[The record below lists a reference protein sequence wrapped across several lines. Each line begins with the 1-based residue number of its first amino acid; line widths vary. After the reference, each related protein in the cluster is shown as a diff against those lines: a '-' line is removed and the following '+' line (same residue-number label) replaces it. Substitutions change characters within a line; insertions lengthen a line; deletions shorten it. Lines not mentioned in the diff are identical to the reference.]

1 MRIESPNVVAWVPV
15 KLTSPAPWPRT
26 TRLMRITLAIAFGMI
41 TASGALAQ
49 GTESAE
55 ARVNA
60 QRDELARIRAE
71 RDELEKKMNGL
82 QNTAHELRDEVNLL
96 DRQNDATARMVTSL
110 DNQLVAITD
119 EVTTTTTDLQAS
131 EREAIIKRAVLQ
143 RRLIEIYKRGPLY
156 PAEVLFSAQSV
167 GQLVARYKYLH
178 LLALRDKGLV
188 HRLDELH
195 DKIESQHIQLVRLQN
210 SVSENRATK
219 EQEASRLAE
228 LEQQQAR
235 NLARVQEDA
244 KRAKARL
251 AELEKSEARLNNVI
265 ASFEAERRRASG
277 RAGAPALSP
286 SSIRTTD
293 IGRLDWPVNGAFLY
307 RFGRFVNP
315 NNTTT
320 RWNGIGITAPV
331 GTIVKSVSG
340 GTVAYAGPMGTYGNT
355 VILEHGG
362 GDYSVYGS
370 LDRID
375 VRKGSRVIKGQAI
388 GTVGV
393 SDPALGP
400 HLHFE
405 IRRGGPAVDPAEWL
419 RAVR

>member
-1 MRIESPNVVAWVPV
+1 M
-15 KLTSPAPWPRT
+15 LPA
-26 TRLMRITLAIAFGMI
+26 
-41 TASGALAQ
+41 Q
-49 GTESAE
+49 QTEGAE

-71 RDELEKKMNGL
+71 RDELEKKMGGL
-82 QNTAHELRDEVNLL
+82 QSTAHELRDEVNLL
-96 DRQNDATARMVTSL
+96 DKQHDATARMVKSL
-110 DNQLVAITD
+110 DRQLVAITD
-119 EVTTTTTDLQAS
+119 EVQQTTTDLQKS
-131 EREAIIKRAVLQ
+131 EREASMKRTVLQ
-143 RRLIEIYKRGPLY
+143 RRVIEIYKRGPLY
-156 PAEVLFSAQSV
+156 SAEVLFSAQSV

-195 DKIESQHIQLVRLQN
+195 SRIESQQIQLVRLQS
-210 SVSENRATK
+210 SVIENRSQK
-219 EQEASRLAE
+219 EREAARLAD
-228 LEQQQAR
+228 LERAQAKS
-235 NLARVQEDA
+235 LVRVQEDT

-251 AELEKSEARLNNVI
+251 AELERSENRLNNLI
-265 ASFEAERRRASG
+265 ASFEAERRRASARG
-277 RAGAPALSP
+277 GAAPLTP

-293 IGRLDWPVNGAFLY
+293 IGRLDWPVDGTFLY
-307 RFGRFVNP
+307 RFGRYVNP

-320 RWNGIGITAPV
+320 RWNGIGITAAV
-331 GTIVKSVSG
+331 GTSVKSVSA

-370 LDRID
+370 LDKIA
-375 VRKGSRVIKGQAI
+375 VRKGARVIKGQAL

-393 SDPALGP
+393 SDPALGA

-419 RAVR
+419 RAAR

>member
-1 MRIESPNVVAWVPV
+1 LIWARCTALCCALLFASY
-15 KLTSPAPWPRT
+15 LPA
-26 TRLMRITLAIAFGMI
+26 
-41 TASGALAQ
+41 Q
-49 GTESAE
+49 QTESAE

-71 RDELEKKMNGL
+71 RDELEKKMSGL

-96 DRQNDATARMVTSL
+96 DKQHDATARMVTSL
-110 DNQLVAITD
+110 DQQLVAITD
-119 EVTTTTTDLQAS
+119 EVKTTTSDLAKSQ
-131 EREAIIKRAVLQ
+131 REASMKRTVLQ

-156 PAEVLFSAQSV
+156 SAEVLFSAQSV

-195 DKIESQHIQLVRLQN
+195 DKMESQRTQLVRLQN
-210 SVSENRATK
+210 SVIENRSAK
-219 EQEASRLAE
+219 EQEAARLAE
-228 LEQQQAR
+228 LEKLQAG
-235 NLARVQEDA
+235 NLSRVQQDA
-244 KRAKARL
+244 KRTKARL
-251 AELEKSEARLNNVI
+251 AELEKSEARLNNFI

-277 RAGAPALSP
+277 RGGSVTLSP

-293 IGRLDWPVNGAFLY
+293 IGKLDWPVNGVFLY

-320 RWNGIGITAPV
+320 RWNGIGISAVV
-331 GTIVKSVSG
+331 GTSVKSVSA

-375 VRKGSRVIKGQAI
+375 VRKGTRVIKGQAL

-393 SDPALGP
+393 SDPALGS

-419 RAVR
+419 RAAR

>member
-1 MRIESPNVVAWVPV
+1 MRIWSA
-15 KLTSPAPWPRT
+15 
-26 TRLMRITLAIAFGMI
+26 ITL
-41 TASGALAQ
+41 SSLLWSSLLLSQ
-49 GTESAE
+49 QTESAE

-71 RDELEKKMNGL
+71 RDELERKMSGL

-96 DRQNDATARMVTSL
+96 DKQHDATARMVKSL
-110 DNQLVAITD
+110 DNQMVAITD
-119 EVTTTTTDLQAS
+119 EVKTTTSDLQSS
-131 EREAIIKRAVLQ
+131 EREATMKRTILQ

-188 HRLDELH
+188 SRLDELH

-210 SVSENRATK
+210 SVAENRSQK
-219 EQEASRLAE
+219 EQEAARLAA
-228 LEQQQAR
+228 LEQEQAR
-235 NLARVQEDA
+235 SLVHVQEDT
-244 KRAKARL
+244 KRTKARL
-251 AELEKSEARLNNVI
+251 AELEKSEARLNNII

-277 RAGAPALSP
+277 RTGAPALSP

-320 RWNGIGITAPV
+320 RWNGIGISAAV
-331 GTIVKSVSG
+331 GTVVKSVSAG
-340 GTVAYAGPMGTYGNT
+340 LVAYAGPMGTYGNT

-375 VRKGSRVIKGQAI
+375 VRRGSRVIKGQAI

>member
-1 MRIESPNVVAWVPV
+1 LSRTSYAVAFCA
-15 KLTSPAPWPRT
+15 LLFSALLPA
-26 TRLMRITLAIAFGMI
+26 
-41 TASGALAQ
+41 Q
-49 GTESAE
+49 QTESAE

-71 RDELEKKMNGL
+71 RDELEKKMSGL
-82 QNTAHELRDEVNLL
+82 QNTAHEIRDEVNLL
-96 DRQNDATARMVTSL
+96 DKQHDATARMVKSL
-110 DNQLVAITD
+110 DQQLIAITE
-119 EVTTTTTDLQAS
+119 EVQTTTADLQKS
-131 EREAIIKRAVLQ
+131 EREAGMKRTVLQ

-156 PAEVLFSAQSV
+156 SAEVLFSAQSV

-195 DKIESQHIQLVRLQN
+195 SKIESQQIQLVRLQS
-210 SVSENRATK
+210 SVAENRSLK
-219 EQEASRLAE
+219 EREAARLAD
-228 LEQQQAR
+228 LEREQAK
-235 NLARVQEDA
+235 NLVRVQEDT

-251 AELEKSEARLNNVI
+251 AELEKSEGRLNNLI

-277 RAGAPALSP
+277 RAGAVALTP

-320 RWNGIGITAPV
+320 RWNGIGISAPV
-331 GTIVKSVSG
+331 GTMVKSVSAG
-340 GTVAYAGPMGTYGNT
+340 MVAYAGQMGTYGNT

-370 LDRID
+370 LDKIE
-375 VRKGSRVIKGQAI
+375 VRKGTRVIKGQAL

-393 SDPALGP
+393 SDPALGS

-419 RAVR
+419 RAAR

>member
-1 MRIESPNVVAWVPV
+1 LRRASIVLAC
-15 KLTSPAPWPRT
+15 
-26 TRLMRITLAIAFGMI
+26 ITLLV
-41 TASGALAQ
+41 SRLPAQ
-49 GTESAE
+49 QPDAE
-55 ARVNA
+55 ARIRA
-60 QRDELARIRAE
+60 QRDELARIRTE
-71 RDELEKKMNGL
+71 RDELEKKMSGL
-82 QNTAHELRDEVNLL
+82 QNTAHELADEVNLL
-96 DRQNDATARMVTSL
+96 DKQHDATARMVKSL
-110 DNQLVAITD
+110 DNQLDAITD
-119 EVTTTTTDLQAS
+119 EVKSTTANMSTS
-131 EREAIIKRAVLQ
+131 EREAVMKRAVLQ

-156 PAEVLFSAQSV
+156 SAEVLFSAQSV

-188 HRLDELH
+188 HRLEELH
-195 DKIESQHIQLVRLQN
+195 NRIESQHIQLVRLQS
-210 SVSENRATK
+210 SVIENRATK
-219 EQEASRLAE
+219 EREAARLVE
-228 LEQQQAR
+228 LEQLQSR
-235 NLARVQEDA
+235 NLARVQADA
-244 KRAKARL
+244 KRTKARL
-251 AELEKSEARLNNVI
+251 AELEKSEARLNNFI
-265 ASFEAERRRASG
+265 ATFEAERRRSG
-277 RAGAPALSP
+277 TRDTRAP

-320 RWNGIGITAPV
+320 RWNGIGISAVV
-331 GTIVKSVSG
+331 GTSVKSVSA
-340 GTVAYAGPMGTYGNT
+340 GTVAYSGSMGTYGNT

-375 VRKGSRVIKGQAI
+375 VRKGARVIKGQAL

-393 SDPALGP
+393 SDPALGA

-419 RAVR
+419 RAAR

>member
-1 MRIESPNVVAWVPV
+1 MRAGFLAVLSLVLLSSVAW
-15 KLTSPAPWPRT
+15 
-26 TRLMRITLAIAFGMI
+26 
-41 TASGALAQ
+41 AQ
-49 GTESAE
+49 ADPES
-55 ARVNA
+55 RVNA

-71 RDELEKKMNGL
+71 RDELEKKMSGL

-96 DRQNDATARMVTSL
+96 DKQHDATARMVRSL
-110 DNQLVAITD
+110 DNQLDAITE
-119 EVTTTTTDLQAS
+119 EVQTTTADLANS
-131 EREAIIKRAVLQ
+131 EREAVLKRAVLQ

-156 PAEVLFSAQSV
+156 SAEVLFSAQSV

-178 LLALRDKGLV
+178 MLALRDQGLV
-188 HRLDELH
+188 RRLDELH
-195 DKIESQHIQLVRLQN
+195 EKIEAQHGQLVRLQS
-210 SVSENRATK
+210 SVAENRTQK
-219 EQEASRLAE
+219 EQEAARLAE
-228 LEQQQAR
+228 LERLQAR
-235 NLARVQEDA
+235 NLARVQEDT
-244 KRAKARL
+244 KRTKARL
-251 AELEKSEARLNNVI
+251 AELERSEARLNNII
-265 ASFEAERRRASG
+265 ASIEAQRRRASS
-277 RAGAPALSP
+277 RAGAPALAP

-320 RWNGIGITAPV
+320 RWNGIGISAPA
-331 GTIVKSVSG
+331 GTVVKSVSG
-340 GTVAYAGPMGTYGNT
+340 GTVAYAGAMGTYGNT

-375 VRKGSRVIKGQAI
+375 VKKGSRVIKGQAL
-388 GTVGV
+388 GTVGT
-393 SDPALGP
+393 SDPALGS

-419 RAVR
+419 TRARD

>member
-1 MRIESPNVVAWVPV
+1 MS
-15 KLTSPAPWPRT
+15 
-26 TRLMRITLAIAFGMI
+26 
-41 TASGALAQ
+41 
-49 GTESAE
+49 
-55 ARVNA
+55 
-60 QRDELARIRAE
+60 
-71 RDELEKKMNGL
+71 GL
-82 QNTAHELRDEVNLL
+82 QSTAHELRDEVNLL
-96 DRQNDATARMVTSL
+96 DKQHDATARMVSSL
-110 DNQLVAITD
+110 DQQLVAITD
-119 EVTTTTTDLQAS
+119 EVNTTTSDLETSQ
-131 EREAIIKRAVLQ
+131 REASMKRTVLQ

-156 PAEVLFSAQSV
+156 SAEVLFSAQSV

-195 DKIESQHIQLVRLQN
+195 DKIETQRVQLVRLQN
-210 SVSENRATK
+210 SVTENRKTK
-219 EQEASRLAE
+219 EEEAGRLAE
-228 LEQQQAR
+228 LETLQAR
-235 NLARVQEDA
+235 NLSRVQQDA
-244 KRAKARL
+244 KRTKARL
-251 AELEKSEARLNNVI
+251 AELEKSEARLNNFI
-265 ASFEAERRRASG
+265 ASFEAERRKALG
-277 RAGAPALSP
+277 RGGAAPLSP

-293 IGRLDWPVNGAFLY
+293 IGRLDWPVNGVFLY

-320 RWNGIGITAPV
+320 RWNGIGIGAPFGTA
-331 GTIVKSVSG
+331 VKSVSA

-375 VRKGSRVIKGQAI
+375 VRKGTRVIKGQAL
-388 GTVGV
+388 GTVGI
-393 SDPALGP
+393 SDPALGS

-419 RAVR
+419 RAAR

>member
-1 MRIESPNVVAWVPV
+1 MLFASY
-15 KLTSPAPWPRT
+15 LPA
-26 TRLMRITLAIAFGMI
+26 
-41 TASGALAQ
+41 Q
-49 GTESAE
+49 QTESAE

-71 RDELEKKMNGL
+71 RDELEKKMSGL

-96 DRQNDATARMVTSL
+96 DKQHDATARMVSSL
-110 DNQLVAITD
+110 DQQLVAITD
-119 EVTTTTTDLQAS
+119 EVKTTTTDLEKSQ
-131 EREAIIKRAVLQ
+131 REASMKRTVLQ

-156 PAEVLFSAQSV
+156 SAEVLFSAQSV

-195 DKIESQHIQLVRLQN
+195 DKTESQRVQLVRLQN
-210 SVSENRATK
+210 SVIENRSAK
-219 EQEASRLAE
+219 EQEAARLAE
-228 LEQQQAR
+228 LETLQAR
-235 NLARVQEDA
+235 NLSRVQQDA
-244 KRAKARL
+244 KRTKARL
-251 AELEKSEARLNNVI
+251 AELEKSEARLNNFI

-277 RAGAPALSP
+277 RGGTVALSP

-293 IGRLDWPVNGAFLY
+293 IGRLDWPVNGVFLY

-320 RWNGIGITAPV
+320 RWNGIGISAAV
-331 GTIVKSVSG
+331 GTAVKSVSA

-375 VRKGSRVIKGQAI
+375 VRKGTRVIKGQAL
-388 GTVGV
+388 GTVGI
-393 SDPALGP
+393 SDPALGS

-419 RAVR
+419 RAAR

>member
-1 MRIESPNVVAWVPV
+1 MRAVLLAGI
-15 KLTSPAPWPRT
+15 
-26 TRLMRITLAIAFGMI
+26 AIAL
-41 TASGALAQ
+41 ASALLPGQ
-49 GTESAE
+49 QSETPE

-71 RDELEKKMNGL
+71 RDELEQKMSGL

-96 DRQNDATARMVTSL
+96 DKQHDATARMVKSL
-110 DNQLVAITD
+110 DTQLDAITD
-119 EVTTTTTDLQAS
+119 EVTTTTADLQSS
-131 EREAIIKRAVLQ
+131 EREAGVKRAVLQ

-156 PAEVLFSAQSV
+156 SAEVLFSAQSV

-188 HRLDELH
+188 QRLEELH
-195 DKIESQHIQLVRLQN
+195 EKIESQQIQLVRLQS
-210 SVSENRATK
+210 SVAENRTQK
-219 EQEASRLAE
+219 EQEAARLAV
-228 LEQQQAR
+228 LEDLQSR
-235 NLARVQEDA
+235 NLVRVQQDT
-244 KRAKARL
+244 KRTKARL

-293 IGRLDWPVNGAFLY
+293 IGRLDWPVNGVFLY

-320 RWNGIGITAPV
+320 RWNGIGISAPA
-331 GTIVKSVSG
+331 GTPVKSVSG

-375 VRKGSRVIKGQAI
+375 VRKGSRVVKGQAI

-393 SDPALGP
+393 SDPALGS

>member
-1 MRIESPNVVAWVPV
+1 MFCALLVSSLLPAQQTESP
-15 KLTSPAPWPRT
+15 
-26 TRLMRITLAIAFGMI
+26 
-41 TASGALAQ
+41 
-49 GTESAE
+49 E
-55 ARVNA
+55 ARINA

-71 RDELEKKMNGL
+71 RDELEKKMSGL
-82 QNTAHELRDEVNLL
+82 QNTAHEIRDEVNLL
-96 DRQNDATARMVTSL
+96 DKQHDATARMVKSL
-110 DNQLVAITD
+110 DQQLVAITD
-119 EVTTTTTDLQAS
+119 EVQTTTTDLQKS
-131 EREAIIKRAVLQ
+131 EREAGMKRTVLQ

-156 PAEVLFSAQSV
+156 SAEVLFSAQSV

-195 DKIESQHIQLVRLQN
+195 DKIESQQIQLVRLQN
-210 SVSENRATK
+210 SVSENRSEK
-219 EQEASRLAE
+219 EREAARLAD
-228 LEQQQAR
+228 LEKEQAR
-235 NLARVQEDA
+235 NLVRVQQDT
-244 KRAKARL
+244 KRAKARI
-251 AELEKSEARLNNVI
+251 AELEKSESRLNNLI

-277 RAGAPALSP
+277 RGGTVPLTP

-320 RWNGIGITAPV
+320 RWNGIGISAPV
-331 GTIVKSVSG
+331 GTVVKSVSAG
-340 GTVAYAGPMGTYGNT
+340 MVAYAGQMGTYGNT

-370 LDRID
+370 LDKIE
-375 VRKGSRVIKGQAI
+375 VRKGSRVIKGQAL

-393 SDPALGP
+393 SDPALGS

-419 RAVR
+419 RAAQ

>member
-1 MRIESPNVVAWVPV
+1 MRS
-15 KLTSPAPWPRT
+15 LPA
-26 TRLMRITLAIAFGMI
+26 ITLCTLLSWSIA
-41 TASGALAQ
+41 SAQ
-49 GTESAE
+49 QTENPE
-55 ARVNA
+55 ARLNA

-71 RDELEKKMNGL
+71 RDELEKKMSGL

-96 DRQNDATARMVTSL
+96 DKQHDATARMVKSL

-119 EVTTTTTDLQAS
+119 EVKTTTNDLQSS
-131 EREAIIKRAVLQ
+131 EREATMKRAILQ
-143 RRLIEIYKRGPLY
+143 HRLIEIYKRGPLY
-156 PAEVLFSAQSV
+156 SAEVLFSAQSV

-178 LLALRDKGLV
+178 LLALRDQGLV

-195 DKIESQHIQLVRLQN
+195 ARIEAQHIQLVRLQS
-210 SVSENRATK
+210 SVAENRSQK
-219 EQEASRLAE
+219 EQEAARLAA
-228 LEQQQAR
+228 LEQEQAR
-235 NLARVQEDA
+235 NLVRVQEDT

-251 AELEKSEARLNNVI
+251 AELEKSEARLNNII
-265 ASFEAERRRASG
+265 ASFEAERRRVSG
-277 RAGAPALSP
+277 RAGAPALAP

-320 RWNGIGITAPV
+320 RWNGIGISAPE
-331 GTIVKSVSG
+331 GTVVKSVSG

-393 SDPALGP
+393 SDPALGS

-419 RAVR
+419 RAAR

>member
-1 MRIESPNVVAWVPV
+1 MRAWCIGVACI
-15 KLTSPAPWPRT
+15 LLFAAYLPA
-26 TRLMRITLAIAFGMI
+26 
-41 TASGALAQ
+41 Q
-49 GTESAE
+49 QTESAE

-60 QRDELARIRAE
+60 QRNELARIRAE
-71 RDELEKKMNGL
+71 RDELERKMSGL

-96 DRQNDATARMVTSL
+96 DKQHDATARMVSSL
-110 DNQLVAITD
+110 DQQLVAITD
-119 EVTTTTTDLQAS
+119 EVKTTTSDLEKSQ
-131 EREAIIKRAVLQ
+131 REASTKRTVLQ

-156 PAEVLFSAQSV
+156 SAEVLFSAQSV

-188 HRLDELH
+188 HRLDQLH
-195 DKIESQHIQLVRLQN
+195 EKMESQRVQLVRLQN
-210 SVSENRATK
+210 SVIENRASK
-219 EQEASRLAE
+219 EQEAARLAE
-228 LEQQQAR
+228 LETLQAR
-235 NLARVQEDA
+235 NLVRVQQDA
-244 KRAKARL
+244 KRTKARL
-251 AELEKSEARLNNVI
+251 AELEKSEARLNNII
-265 ASFEAERRRASG
+265 ASIEAERRRGSG
-277 RAGAPALSP
+277 RGGTVTLSS

-293 IGRLDWPVNGAFLY
+293 IGRLDWPVNGVFLY

-320 RWNGIGITAPV
+320 RWNGIGISAAV
-331 GTIVKSVSG
+331 GTAVKSVSA

-375 VRKGSRVIKGQAI
+375 VRKGTRVIKGQAL
-388 GTVGV
+388 GTVGI
-393 SDPALGP
+393 SDPALGS

-419 RAVR
+419 RAAR

>member
-1 MRIESPNVVAWVPV
+1 MAISCA
-15 KLTSPAPWPRT
+15 LLFSSLLPA
-26 TRLMRITLAIAFGMI
+26 
-41 TASGALAQ
+41 Q
-49 GTESAE
+49 QTESAE
-55 ARVNA
+55 ARVNV

-71 RDELEKKMNGL
+71 RDELEKKMSGL

-96 DRQNDATARMVTSL
+96 DKQHDATARMVKSL
-110 DNQLVAITD
+110 DQQLVSITD
-119 EVTTTTTDLQAS
+119 EVQSASSELQKS
-131 EREAIIKRAVLQ
+131 EREATMKRTVLQ

-156 PAEVLFSAQSV
+156 SAEVLFSAQSV

-195 DKIESQHIQLVRLQN
+195 EKIESQQVQLVRLQN
-210 SVSENRATK
+210 SVIENRSEK
-219 EQEASRLAE
+219 EQEAARLAG
-228 LEQQQAR
+228 LEKQQAR
-235 NLARVQEDA
+235 NLVRVQEDT
-244 KRAKARL
+244 KRTKARL
-251 AELEKSEARLNNVI
+251 AELEKSEARLNNFI
-265 ASFEAERRRASG
+265 ALFEAERRRASG
-277 RAGAPALSP
+277 RGGTVTLSP

-307 RFGRFVNP
+307 RFGRYVNP

-320 RWNGIGITAPV
+320 RWNGIGISAPA
-331 GTIVKSVSG
+331 GTGVKSVSA

-370 LDRID
+370 LARID
-375 VRKGSRVIKGQAI
+375 VRKGARVIKGQAI
-388 GTVGV
+388 GTVGI
-393 SDPALGP
+393 SDPALGS

-419 RAVR
+419 RAAR

>member
-1 MRIESPNVVAWVPV
+1 MQSWTIAVCAAALVSVP
-15 KLTSPAPWPRT
+15 
-26 TRLMRITLAIAFGMI
+26 AI
-41 TASGALAQ
+41 SQ
-49 GTESAE
+49 QTESAE
-55 ARVNA
+55 ARANA
-60 QRDELARIRAE
+60 QREELVRIRAE
-71 RDELEKKMNGL
+71 RDELEKKMSGL

-96 DRQNDATARMVTSL
+96 DQQHDATARMVKSL

-119 EVTTTTTDLQAS
+119 EVQTTTTDLNNS
-131 EREAIIKRAVLQ
+131 EREAATKRTVLQ

-156 PAEVLFSAQSV
+156 SAEVLFSAQSV

-188 HRLDELH
+188 QRLDDLH
-195 DKIESQHIQLVRLQN
+195 TRIEDQRGQLVRLQ
-210 SVSENRATK
+210 SSIGENRAEK
-219 EQEASRLAE
+219 AQEAARLVE
-228 LEQQQAR
+228 LETLQSR

-244 KRAKARL
+244 KQTKARL
-251 AELEKSEARLNNVI
+251 AELEKSETRINNFI
-265 ASFEAERRRASG
+265 ASFEAERRKVNG
-277 RAGAPALSP
+277 RAGTAPSAP

-293 IGRLDWPVNGAFLY
+293 IGRLDWPVNGTFLY

-320 RWNGIGITAPV
+320 RWNGIGISAPL
-331 GTIVKSVSG
+331 GTPVKSVSA
-340 GTVAYAGPMGTYGNT
+340 GTVAYAGAMGTYGNT
-355 VILEHGG
+355 VIVEHGG

-375 VRKGSRVIKGQAI
+375 VRKGARLIKGQVI

-393 SDPALGP
+393 SDPALGS

-419 RAVR
+419 RAAAR

>member
-1 MRIESPNVVAWVPV
+1 LGVCCTLLFSSYVP
-15 KLTSPAPWPRT
+15 
-26 TRLMRITLAIAFGMI
+26 
-41 TASGALAQ
+41 AQ
-49 GTESAE
+49 QTESAE

-71 RDELEKKMNGL
+71 RDELEKKMSGL

-96 DRQNDATARMVTSL
+96 DKQHDATARMVSSL
-110 DNQLVAITD
+110 DQQLVAITD
-119 EVTTTTTDLQAS
+119 EVKTTTGDLAKSQ
-131 EREAIIKRAVLQ
+131 REASMKRTVLQ

-156 PAEVLFSAQSV
+156 SAEVLFSAQSV

-195 DKIESQHIQLVRLQN
+195 EKMESQRVQLVRLQN
-210 SVSENRATK
+210 SVIENRASK
-219 EQEASRLAE
+219 EQEAARLSE
-228 LEQQQAR
+228 LETLQAR
-235 NLARVQEDA
+235 NLLQVQQDA
-244 KRAKARL
+244 KRTKARL
-251 AELEKSEARLNNVI
+251 AELEKSEARLNNFI
-265 ASFEAERRRASG
+265 ASFEAERRKASG
-277 RAGAPALSP
+277 RGGTVTLSP

-293 IGRLDWPVNGAFLY
+293 IGRLDWPVNGVFLY

-320 RWNGIGITAPV
+320 RWNGIGISAAV
-331 GTIVKSVSG
+331 GTAVKSVSA

-375 VRKGSRVIKGQAI
+375 VRKGTRVIKGQAV
-388 GTVGV
+388 GTVGI
-393 SDPALGP
+393 SDPALGS

-419 RAVR
+419 RAAR

>member
-1 MRIESPNVVAWVPV
+1 MRARWMAIVCALLFSS
-15 KLTSPAPWPRT
+15 LLPA
-26 TRLMRITLAIAFGMI
+26 
-41 TASGALAQ
+41 Q
-49 GTESAE
+49 QTENPE

-71 RDELEKKMNGL
+71 RDELEKKMSGL

-96 DRQNDATARMVTSL
+96 DKQHDATARMVKSL
-110 DNQLVAITD
+110 DQQLVAITD
-119 EVTTTTTDLQAS
+119 EVKSTSADLQKS
-131 EREAIIKRAVLQ
+131 EREASMKRTVLQ

-156 PAEVLFSAQSV
+156 SAEVLFSAQSV

-195 DKIESQHIQLVRLQN
+195 EKIESQQVQLVRLQN
-210 SVSENRATK
+210 SVIENRSTK
-219 EQEASRLAE
+219 EQEA
-228 LEQQQAR
+228 
-235 NLARVQEDA
+235 
-244 KRAKARL
+244 ARL
-251 AELEKSEARLNNVI
+251 AELEKQQAQSLARVQQDAKRTKARLTELEKSEVRLNNII

-277 RAGAPALSP
+277 RGGTVTLSP

-293 IGRLDWPVNGAFLY
+293 IGKLDWPVNGVFLY

-320 RWNGIGITAPV
+320 RWNGIGIGAPV
-331 GTIVKSVSG
+331 GTVVKSVSA
-340 GTVAYAGPMGTYGNT
+340 GTVAYAGAMGTYGNT

-370 LDRID
+370 LAHID
-375 VRKGSRVIKGQAI
+375 VRKGARVIKGQAL
-388 GTVGV
+388 GTVGI
-393 SDPALGP
+393 SDPALGS

-419 RAVR
+419 RAAR

>member
-1 MRIESPNVVAWVPV
+1 M
-15 KLTSPAPWPRT
+15 LPA
-26 TRLMRITLAIAFGMI
+26 
-41 TASGALAQ
+41 Q
-49 GTESAE
+49 QTETAE

-71 RDELEKKMNGL
+71 RDELEQKMSGL

-96 DRQNDATARMVTSL
+96 DKQHDATARMVKSL
-110 DNQLVAITD
+110 DQQLVAITD
-119 EVTTTTTDLQAS
+119 DVHATSNDLQQS
-131 EREAIIKRAVLQ
+131 EREATMKRGVLQ

-156 PAEVLFSAQSV
+156 SAEVLFSAQSV

-195 DKIESQHIQLVRLQN
+195 DRIESQQMQLVRLQN
-210 SVSENRATK
+210 SVIENRAEK
-219 EQEASRLAE
+219 EREATRLAD
-228 LEQQQAR
+228 LEKLQGR
-235 NLARVQEDA
+235 NLKRVQDDT
-244 KRAKARL
+244 KRTKARL
-251 AELEKSEARLNNVI
+251 AELEKSEARLNNFI

-277 RAGAPALSP
+277 RAGVATLSP

-293 IGRLDWPVNGAFLY
+293 IGRLDWPVNGVFLY
-307 RFGRFVNP
+307 RFGRYVNP

-320 RWNGIGITAPV
+320 RWNGIGIGAPI
-331 GTIVKSVSG
+331 GTVVKSVSA

-370 LDRID
+370 LARIN
-375 VRKGSRVIKGQAI
+375 VRKGVRVIKGQAI
-388 GTVGV
+388 GTVGI
-393 SDPALGP
+393 SDPALGS

-419 RAVR
+419 RAAR

>member
-1 MRIESPNVVAWVPV
+1 MSRTSYAVAFCA
-15 KLTSPAPWPRT
+15 LLFSSLLPA
-26 TRLMRITLAIAFGMI
+26 
-41 TASGALAQ
+41 Q
-49 GTESAE
+49 QTESAE

-71 RDELEKKMNGL
+71 RDELEKKMSGL
-82 QNTAHELRDEVNLL
+82 QNTAHEIRDEVNLL
-96 DRQNDATARMVTSL
+96 DKQHDATARMVKSL
-110 DNQLVAITD
+110 DQQLIAITD
-119 EVTTTTTDLQAS
+119 EVQTTTADLEKS
-131 EREAIIKRAVLQ
+131 EREAGMKRTVLQ

-156 PAEVLFSAQSV
+156 SAEVLFSAQSV

-195 DKIESQHIQLVRLQN
+195 SKIESQQIQLVRLQS
-210 SVSENRATK
+210 SVAENRSLKEREAARLADLEK
-219 EQEASRLAE
+219 EQAK
-228 LEQQQAR
+228 
-235 NLARVQEDA
+235 NLVRVQEDT

-251 AELEKSEARLNNVI
+251 AELEKSEGRLNNLI

-277 RAGAPALSP
+277 RGGTVSLTP

-320 RWNGIGITAPV
+320 RWNGIGISAPV
-331 GTIVKSVSG
+331 GTMVKSVSAG
-340 GTVAYAGPMGTYGNT
+340 MVAYAGQMGTYGNT

-370 LDRID
+370 LDKIE
-375 VRKGSRVIKGQAI
+375 VRKGTRVIKGQAL

-393 SDPALGP
+393 SDPALGS

-419 RAVR
+419 RAAR

>member
-1 MRIESPNVVAWVPV
+1 MSRASYAVAFCA
-15 KLTSPAPWPRT
+15 LFFSSLLPA
-26 TRLMRITLAIAFGMI
+26 
-41 TASGALAQ
+41 Q
-49 GTESAE
+49 QTESAE
-55 ARVNA
+55 ARINA

-71 RDELEKKMNGL
+71 RDELEKKMSGL
-82 QNTAHELRDEVNLL
+82 QNTAHEIRDEVNLL
-96 DRQNDATARMVTSL
+96 DKQHDATARMVKSL
-110 DNQLVAITD
+110 DQQLVAITD
-119 EVTTTTTDLQAS
+119 EVQTTTADLQKS
-131 EREAIIKRAVLQ
+131 EREAGMKRTVLQ

-156 PAEVLFSAQSV
+156 SAEVLFSAQSV

-195 DKIESQHIQLVRLQN
+195 DKIESQQIQLVRLQS
-210 SVSENRATK
+210 SVAENRSLK
-219 EQEASRLAE
+219 SQEAARLAD
-228 LEQQQAR
+228 LEREQAK
-235 NLARVQEDA
+235 NLLRVQEDT

-251 AELEKSEARLNNVI
+251 AELEKSEARLNNFI

-277 RAGAPALSP
+277 RAGTAALTP

-320 RWNGIGITAPV
+320 RWNGIGISAPV
-331 GTIVKSVSG
+331 GTMVKSVSA
-340 GTVAYAGPMGTYGNT
+340 GTVAYSGQMGTYGNT

-370 LDRID
+370 LDKIE
-375 VRKGSRVIKGQAI
+375 VRKGARVIKGQAL

-393 SDPALGP
+393 SDPALGS

-419 RAVR
+419 RAAR

>member
-1 MRIESPNVVAWVPV
+1 MRGWAVLLLGALVVATPLV
-15 KLTSPAPWPRT
+15 
-26 TRLMRITLAIAFGMI
+26 
-41 TASGALAQ
+41 AQ
-49 GTESAE
+49 QTESAE

-60 QRDELARIRAE
+60 QREELARIRAE
-71 RDELEKKMNGL
+71 RDELEKKMSGL
-82 QNTAHELRDEVNLL
+82 QNTAHEIRDEVNLL
-96 DRQNDATARMVTSL
+96 DKQRDATARMVKSL
-110 DNQLVAITD
+110 DQQLIAIND
-119 EVTTTTTDLQAS
+119 EVASTTSDLENS
-131 EREAIIKRAVLQ
+131 EREAASKRTVLQ

-156 PAEVLFSAQSV
+156 SAQVLFSAQSF

-188 HRLDELH
+188 NRLDDLH
-195 DKIESQHIQLVRLQN
+195 ARIEEQQGQLLRLQ
-210 SVSENRATK
+210 SSIVDNRAEK
-219 EQEASRLAE
+219 AQEAGRLVE
-228 LEQQQAR
+228 LEKLQSR
-235 NLARVQEDA
+235 NLARVQEDT
-244 KRAKARL
+244 KRTKARL
-251 AELEKSEARLNNVI
+251 AELEKSEARLNNII

-277 RAGAPALSP
+277 RGSAVALGP

-293 IGRLDWPVNGAFLY
+293 IGRLDWPVNGVFLY

-320 RWNGIGITAPV
+320 RWNGIGISAPA
-331 GTIVKSVSG
+331 GTPVKSVSA

-355 VILEHGG
+355 IILEHGG

-375 VRKGSRVIKGQAI
+375 VRKGARVIKGQAI

-393 SDPALGP
+393 SDPALGS

-419 RAVR
+419 RAAR

>member
-1 MRIESPNVVAWVPV
+1 MV
-15 KLTSPAPWPRT
+15 
-26 TRLMRITLAIAFGMI
+26 LACIALL
-41 TASGALAQ
+41 ASGLSGQ
-49 GTESAE
+49 QTDAE
-55 ARVNA
+55 ARIRA
-60 QRDELARIRAE
+60 QRDELQRIRAE
-71 RDELEKKMNGL
+71 RDELEKKMSGL
-82 QNTAHELRDEVNLL
+82 QNTAHELADEVNLL
-96 DRQNDATARMVTSL
+96 DKQHDATARMVKSL
-110 DNQLVAITD
+110 DQQLVAITD
-119 EVTTTTTDLQAS
+119 EVQSTTANMTSS
-131 EREAIIKRAVLQ
+131 EREAAMKRAVLQ

-156 PAEVLFSAQSV
+156 SAEVLFSAQSV

-188 HRLDELH
+188 RRLEELH
-195 DKIESQHIQLVRLQN
+195 DRIETQHIQLVRLQS
-210 SVSENRATK
+210 SVLENRATN
-219 EQEASRLAE
+219 EREAARLVE
-228 LEQQQAR
+228 LEKLQTR
-235 NLARVQEDA
+235 NLARVQADA
-244 KRAKARL
+244 KRTKARL
-251 AELEKSEARLNNVI
+251 AELEKSEARLNSFI
-265 ASFEAERRRASG
+265 SSFEAERRRSG
-277 RAGAPALSP
+277 SRETRAP

-293 IGRLDWPVNGAFLY
+293 IGKLAWPVDGAFLY

-331 GTIVKSVSG
+331 GTSVKSVSA
-340 GTVAYAGPMGTYGNT
+340 GTVAYAGQMGTYGNT

-370 LDRID
+370 LDRMD
-375 VRKGSRVIKGQAI
+375 VRKGARVIKGQAI

-393 SDPALGP
+393 SDPALGA

>member
-1 MRIESPNVVAWVPV
+1 MIA
-15 KLTSPAPWPRT
+15 KLCAAGCCLVLIYSRLPA
-26 TRLMRITLAIAFGMI
+26 
-41 TASGALAQ
+41 Q
-49 GTESAE
+49 QTESAE
-55 ARVNA
+55 ARINA
-60 QRDELARIRAE
+60 QRDELVRIRAE
-71 RDELEKKMNGL
+71 RDELEKKMSGL

-96 DRQNDATARMVTSL
+96 DKQHDATARMVKSL
-110 DNQLVAITD
+110 EQQLVAITD
-119 EVTTTTTDLQAS
+119 EVQSTTTDLQNS
-131 EREAIIKRAVLQ
+131 EREAATKRTVLQ

-195 DKIESQHIQLVRLQN
+195 DKIESQHIQLVRLQS
-210 SVSENRATK
+210 SVLENRSEK
-219 EQEASRLAE
+219 EQEAARLAD
-228 LEQQQAR
+228 LEGQQAR
-235 NLARVQEDA
+235 NLVRVQEDT
-244 KRAKARL
+244 KRTKARL
-251 AELEKSEARLNNVI
+251 AELEKSEARLNNFI
-265 ASFEAERRRASG
+265 ASFEAERRRAG
-277 RAGAPALSP
+277 ARAGAASLTP

-307 RFGRFVNP
+307 RFGRYVNP

-320 RWNGIGITAPV
+320 RWNGIGISAPAGTA
-331 GTIVKSVSG
+331 VKSVSAG
-340 GTVAYAGPMGTYGNT
+340 MVAYAGPMGTYGNT

-370 LDRID
+370 LEKIE
-375 VRKGSRVIKGQAI
+375 VRKGTRVIKGQAI

-393 SDPALGP
+393 SDPALGS

-419 RAVR
+419 RAAR

>member
-1 MRIESPNVVAWVPV
+1 MRIS
-15 KLTSPAPWPRT
+15 
-26 TRLMRITLAIAFGMI
+26 LAIAFGMI

-96 DRQNDATARMVTSL
+96 DRQHDATARMVKSL

-119 EVTTTTTDLQAS
+119 EVTTTTADLQAS

-156 PAEVLFSAQSV
+156 SAEVLFSAQSV
-167 GQLVARYKYLH
+167 AQLVARYKYLH

-195 DKIESQHIQLVRLQN
+195 EKIESQHIQLVRLQN

-219 EQEASRLAE
+219 EQEAARLAE

-331 GTIVKSVSG
+331 GTVVKSVSG

-375 VRKGSRVIKGQAI
+375 VRKGSRVVKGQAI

-405 IRRGGPAVDPAEWL
+405 IRRGGPAVDPADWL
-419 RAVR
+419 RAAR